1 MTKDMTQGSP
11 VRHILLFSI
20 PLLIG
25 NVFQQFYS
33 MVDTI
38 IVGRFVGVDALAAVG
53 STGSLVF
60 LINGFA
66 LGLTSG
72 FSVMVSQRFG
82 ANDEKGLRKAFS
94 SSVVLCTALV
104 IILTTISLIAA
115 KPLLHLM
122 NTPDNIFNDAY
133 TYVAIIFAGIIT
145 TVAYNMMASILRAL
159 GDSKSPL
166 YFLIISSVLN
176 IILDLVFIINFK
188 MGVAGAAYATIISQ
202 GVSAILCFIYILKKY
217 TILKLAREDYNVKKS
232 MYIRHLKIGI
242 PMALQFSITALGLLT
257 VQGALNVLGSTVI
270 AAYTASS
277 KALQLVMQPAVT
289 YGVTMATYCGQNLG
303 AKRYD
308 RISDGVNKAVKIS
321 IITSLIAGFVLI
333 AFGTQ
338 FVKLFIDNP
347 DAQIIAYSKQVLT
360 ISGIF
365 FIPLGLIFI
374 FRNALQGIGESFV
387 PMMAGVAELGARAL
401 VAFTLPSF
409 LGFFGICLADPVAW
423 IAAAV
428 PLAIYYYITIKKLL
442 AKYDTSVEV
451 IA

>member
-82 ANDEKGLRKAFS
+82 ANDEKGLRKAVS

-232 MYIRHLKIGI
+232 IYIRHLKIGI